1 VQQQKVIVEMDSI
14 GVVAK
19 LNRAEQDWSVY
30 GPLVEDIKHLL
41 HQLGDTSAH
50 AVRWEA
56 NGAAHLMAKE
66 GC

>member
-30 GPLVEDIKHLL
+30 GPLVE
-41 HQLGDTSAH
+41 TSSIYSISLATP
-50 AVRWEA
+50 R
-56 NGAAHLMAKE
+56 LMQFGGKQMVLRT
-66 GC
+66 